1 MNLKF
6 ILFIPLIEIILFVLC
21 GDFLGFLLVI
31 FLIILTGSFG
41 LILLRSSIN
50 INDIKELAS
59 EPNEW
64 VYKKIAG
71 LLLIIP
77 GFFTD
82 LLGLILLMKHL
93 RSMVWNLLV
102 SKKKVHKKKTND
114 ARDIIDVEYRDLD
127 DKWTYDI
134 HGKSIE
140 LQGWVI
146 NSEDKSVSMKISGKK
161 KNVKMFLIECYK
173 GPIFSKVLDVKAK
186 EIIFKPFKD
195 FQIRY

>member
-21 GDFLGFLLVI
+21 GDFLGFLPVI

-102 SKKKVHKKKTND
+102 SKKKVHKKKN
-114 ARDIIDVEYRDLD
+114 
-127 DKWTYDI
+127 K
-134 HGKSIE
+134 
-140 LQGWVI
+140 
-146 NSEDKSVSMKISGKK
+146 
-161 KNVKMFLIECYK
+161 
-173 GPIFSKVLDVKAK
+173 
-186 EIIFKPFKD
+186 
-195 FQIRY
+195 

>member
-6 ILFIPLIEIILFVLC
+6 ILFIPLIEIILFILC
-21 GDFLGFLLVI
+21 GDFLGFLPVI

-41 LILLRSSIN
+41 LILLRSNIN

-127 DKWTYDI
+127 DK
-134 HGKSIE
+134 
-140 LQGWVI
+140 
-146 NSEDKSVSMKISGKK
+146 
-161 KNVKMFLIECYK
+161 
-173 GPIFSKVLDVKAK
+173 
-186 EIIFKPFKD
+186 
-195 FQIRY
+195 